1 MISLNVGGVPEH
13 FNLPWHLAHENQL
26 FEEVG
31 IDFSWTDFFGGTGEM
46 REALRLGTVDV
57 AVILTEGIVAD
68 IIKGNPSKIISQYI
82 TTPLTW
88 GVHTSAKFPY
98 QNIGELEHE
107 KFAISRKG
115 SGSHLISYLNAKQ
128 QGWNTEKLRFGEVGD
143 FEGAR
148 VSMGGGQTAALLWEK
163 FMTKPFVDSGEL
175 KRVHEVVTPW
185 PCFLLVARE
194 QVIDEKYEQLE
205 LMLHV
210 IQEANKSFMHD
221 VNAIPLVSEYYGLD
235 AKDAEEWFVNTNW
248 AVDNSVEED
257 TLISVMDMLKSVDI
271 IDKTVDPSF
280 LCAEMC
286 DLQ

>member
-26 FEEVG
+26 FEEIG
-31 IDFSWTDFFGGTGEM
+31 IDFNWTDFYGGTGEM
-46 REALRLGTVDV
+46 RQALRSGSVDV

-68 IIKGNPSKIISQYI
+68 IIQGNPSRIISKYI
-82 TTPLTW
+82 TSPLIW
-88 GVHTSAKFPY
+88 GVHTSTKFPY
-98 QNIGELEHE
+98 QNISELEHE

-128 QGWNTEKLRFGEVGD
+128 QGWDTTKLRFGEVGD

-148 VSMGGGQTAALLWEK
+148 ISMESGKTAALLWEK

-175 KRVHEVVTPW
+175 NRVHEVITPW
-185 PCFLLVARE
+185 PCFMLAARE
-194 QVIDEKYEQLE
+194 EVIDEKYEQLE

-221 VNAIPLVSEYYGLD
+221 VNAIPLVAEYYQLD
-235 AKDAEEWFVNTNW
+235 PKDVEQWFIGTNW
-248 AVDNSVEED
+248 AIDNVVEED
-257 TLISVMDMLKSVDI
+257 VLINVMEMIKSVDI
-271 IDKTVDPSF
+271 VSKTVDPAM
-280 LCAEMC
+280 LCGEMC